1 MLDAVK
7 VGGTAARLP
16 KICGPQIFVI
26 QQPNMFLSNANGTA
40 NAGKSTIVF
49 TNSVN
54 TSSNSNV
61 RSILSLAS
69 NSSVPKVQVI
79 FLLINPGHLGAV
91 AHNFTPINLS

>member
-54 TSSNSNV
+54 TSSSNSNV

-69 NSSVPKVQVI
+69 NGSVPKVQVI
-79 FLLINPGHLGAV
+79 SLLMNPHHGAV